1 MQKLLFKER
10 VLPNWPS
17 FLLGPLLGLGVFAV
31 FLPLLGVLALL
42 PAIVAAG
49 IVIVVQVFG
58 SPVTIITDTQLEVG
72 RATIERKHLGTVET
86 YTGDQKR
93 RKLGPE
99 LSALAYLRI
108 QGSAPFIVKI
118 EITDKKDP
126 APYWIFSTRRGAEIS
141 ELLG

>member
-31 FLPLLGVLALL
+31 FLPLLDLFAVLPALVAVGIVVLA
-42 PAIVAAG
+42 
-49 IVIVVQVFG
+49 QVLG
-58 SPVTIITDTQLEVG
+58 SPVTTISETQLAVG
-72 RATIERKHLGTVET
+72 RATIERKYLGAVET
-86 YTGDQKR
+86 FSSDQKR
-93 RKLGPE
+93 RELGPE